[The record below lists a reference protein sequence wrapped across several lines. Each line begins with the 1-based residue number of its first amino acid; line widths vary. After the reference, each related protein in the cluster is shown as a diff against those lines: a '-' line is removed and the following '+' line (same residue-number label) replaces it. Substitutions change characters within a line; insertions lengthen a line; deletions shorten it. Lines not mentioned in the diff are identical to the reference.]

1 MDNQE
6 IDQVQDEELTLNEEL
21 SQALNDEQPIE
32 EVVESQQETEVIEP
46 LAAPEFYTKEH
57 KEIFAK
63 LNDIEGGRDIQEGW
77 ISQYNETQD
86 FIKNNQKEADLW
98 KKEQETYNQ
107 YQQAVQP
114 MLQEWQMQ
122 SVHPAMKIAQYVAY
136 EQQLKQDPQ
145 GTLMKLA
152 ESYGIDLNEAL
163 AEQPYIDP
171 TVRTLQQEN
180 RQLQQAQQQH
190 DQQMQ
195 QWQKQQEL
203 EAGTRALENFKN
215 QTDSAGNLVN
225 VHFDTV
231 LGDMYEILQRGIV
244 DQNDP
249 NALQLSY
256 DKALK
261 YNEEVQKATQQEQ
274 LAKKQEE
281 IKKAK
286 NATTRINSKSKDAPE
301 AEMTMREQLAANMG

>member
-6 IDQVQDEELTLNEEL
+6 IDQVQNEELTLNEEL

-32 EVVESQQETEVIEP
+32 EVVESQQETEVLEP

-57 KEIFAK
+57 KEIFSK

-77 ISQYNETQD
+77 INQYNETQD

-122 SVHPAMKIAQYVAY
+122 GVHPALKMAQYVAY

-145 GTLMKLA
+145 GTLLKLA
-152 ESYGIDLNEAL
+152 ESYGVDLNEAL
-163 AEQPYIDP
+163 AEQPYVDS
-171 TVRTLQQEN
+171 TVRTLQQQN
-180 RQLQQAQQQH
+180 SQLQQAQQQ
-190 DQQMQ
+190 QAYQMQ
-195 QWQKQQEL
+195 QWQEQQKQEKILSEISSFQSQ
-203 EAGTRALENFKN
+203 K
-215 QTDSAGNLVN
+215 DSAGNLVN
-225 VHFDTV
+225 AHFDIV
-231 LGDMYEILQRGIV
+231 QDDMATLINMG
-244 DQNDP
+244 
-249 NALQLSY
+249 
-256 DKALK
+256 KADTIQDAYNIAIK
-261 YNEEVQKATQQEQ
+261 YNDKVQQATQQEQ

-281 IKKAK
+281 VKKAK